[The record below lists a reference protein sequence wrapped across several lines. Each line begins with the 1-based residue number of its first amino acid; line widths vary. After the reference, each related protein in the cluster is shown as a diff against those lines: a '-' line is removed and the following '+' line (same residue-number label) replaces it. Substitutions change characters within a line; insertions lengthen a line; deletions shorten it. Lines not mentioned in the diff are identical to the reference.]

1 VVGPDGNRY
10 IGLEGASVNLLAHFS
25 PTAQKMLIEER
36 GTVLTIP
43 NGNKQAIRWVYK
55 YLWGGEKDPQ
65 GLDAFEV
72 RLLASIPLWVELAN
86 MK

>member
-1 VVGPDGNRY
+1 MVGPHGNRY

-25 PTAQKMLIEER
+25 PTSQKMLVEER

-43 NGNKQAIRWVYK
+43 NGNKQAICWVYK
-55 YLWGGEKDPQ
+55 YLQNGEKDPQ

-72 RLLASIPLWVELAN
+72 RLLTSIPL
-86 MK
+86 